1 MLTPENL
8 RLLTKSL
15 DLTTSLNT
23 IWELMQIVRYLKH
36 RKCNVSFLRNPRL
49 FSRTRTCKSYSLL
62 QSPKQQSNRLT
73 RILLA
78 RQYLQ
83 SKLWKALYAFQK
95 QSASLVLSKNSLLLK
110 FKQKKQKKCNYKN
123 LTALMIRTK
132 LKNRSLMKNLKN
144 YNKR

>member
-1 MLTPENL
+1 MRCYLKSLFLKYRIKIKLCRLTNKKKKRKISIKTVTLPHKCKVIMHKFLFWKSYITQARFLNFRLSDPNLTLKKKLSMLRPQNL

-62 QSPKQQSNRLT
+62 QSPK
-73 RILLA
+73 
-78 RQYLQ
+78 
-83 SKLWKALYAFQK
+83 
-95 QSASLVLSKNSLLLK
+95 
-110 FKQKKQKKCNYKN
+110 
-123 LTALMIRTK
+123 
-132 LKNRSLMKNLKN
+132 
-144 YNKR
+144 